1 MLLCTSLSLAL
12 PVGSG
17 GTEGDVYFRS
27 RLHNQ
32 LRGRITSS
40 GISEAN
46 HEGGRAAVQHQHAA
60 STLHALHS
68 GQTMIRYGQRLDGD
82 LVVVQKSEVVQ
93 VARITRSVNSA
104 CWDRRP

>member
-17 GTEGDVYFRS
+17 TTEGDVYFRQG
-27 RLHNQ
+27 LHNQ

-40 GISEAN
+40 GIPEAN

-60 STLHALHS
+60 STLHS
-68 GQTMIRYGQRLDGD
+68 EQTMIRYGQRLNGD